1 MLNYMACDKGIL
13 TKYICKQLIDM
24 KYLCE
29 MQNSLA
35 FFEIQIM
42 NLDCS
47 RFYKWIA
54 HQALISLFAYYPR

>member
-54 HQALISLFAYYPR
+54 H